1 MKYLL
6 ITNMYPKENNLYRNA
21 FIHRRV
27 KGYLEY
33 NSNLEITVFVL
44 NNKLEQINRYVF
56 DSVKVIEGNKKIL
69 TKLVSEKNYDKLLV
83 HFIDRHMMDVI
94 CRNNFDIP
102 ILVWVHGVEA
112 LGWYRRLFNFNVKEF
127 PKYVVQNTRQMLKFK
142 QFIKKSKEKNVTF
155 IFVSNWMKK
164 VLEKDTLEKIK
175 NYEIIPNVIDT
186 GLFKYND
193 KSPELRKKILLIRPF
208 ASKKYANDIA
218 IKAIKY
224 LSSWEHFSDLEFR
237 IVGEG
242 KYFKTL
248 TSKLKKYKNIFIQ
261 NQFLSQYEIAN
272 IHKEYGVFLC
282 PTRQDAQGVSMCEA
296 MSSGLVPVTSNNT
309 AIPEF
314 VDKESG
320 FLTNNPME
328 IAKAIKKLYKNPEMF
343 NQMSKNASRKINVKC
358 GKDNTIAKELELILK
373 YD

>member
-237 IVGEG
+237 MVGEG

>member
-328 IAKAIKKLYKNPEMF
+328 IAEAIKKLYKNPEMF